1 MTIRAPL
8 WISRK
13 PQEKSGELDVVTYS
27 IEDGSRS
34 PLTLFPSR
42 LRFSRRHTPAS
53 SAPHRSQYHSVG
65 RLRVPQSAHFR
76 VLATAA
82 AALGEEVAGAGAWVS
97 RGGALVA
104 VDEKPPDGRR
114 GVSSDTDFKKVS
126 SSTSAATGSDWV
138 GCGLGAERAG
148 GAA

>member
-1 MTIRAPL
+1 MLYTPAISAPL
-8 WISRK
+8 
-13 PQEKSGELDVVTYS
+13 
-27 IEDGSRS
+27 
-34 PLTLFPSR
+34 
-42 LRFSRRHTPAS
+42 
-53 SAPHRSQYHSVG
+53 RSQYHSVG
-65 RLRVPQSAHFR
+65 RLRVPQSPHLR

-114 GVSSDTDFKKVS
+114 GVSSDTDFRKVS

-148 GAA
+148 GAAGSAMGSATCVTSGASTTSGFGAGRGGATGCAAG